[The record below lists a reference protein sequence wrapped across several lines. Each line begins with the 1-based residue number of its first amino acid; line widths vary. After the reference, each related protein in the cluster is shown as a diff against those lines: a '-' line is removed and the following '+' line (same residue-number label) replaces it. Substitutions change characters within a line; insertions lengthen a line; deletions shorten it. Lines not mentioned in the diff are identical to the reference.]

1 MPTKVTVPAEVE
13 KLIAEHPP
21 DVRAIELAIREKIL
35 ATRHDLG
42 EEVDWGNR
50 LLGYSVGPRMADLV
64 FAIIAHKA
72 HVNLQL
78 ADGVDLPDPDGIV
91 EGTGKRIR
99 HVKLRSLED
108 VGRPAVQR
116 LIEEEIAIKGK

>member
-1 MPTKVTVPAEVE
+1 MPTGVTLPAEVE

-21 DVRAIELAIREKIL
+21 EIRAIEVLVRERLL
-35 ATRHDLG
+35 ATRPDLT
-42 EEVDWGNR
+42 EYVDWGNH
-50 LLGYSVGPRMADLV
+50 LLGYSVGPKMADLV

-116 LIEEEIAIKGK
+116 LIEDEIAIKG